1 LLIKG
6 SDLNQN
12 QIRRWVESQG
22 ESVLVVG
29 DETTTKV
36 HVHTLHPGTIIEFAI
51 SLGSVHDLKIQNM
64 DDQHEDFLQMRHVPA
79 PVSDISVIAVVAG
92 AGLEKVFR
100 SMGTTAVV
108 PGGQTMNPSCAD
120 ILQAIDSVPSD
131 KVIVLP
137 NNKNIIPAAKQAAE
151 ASRKNVRV
159 LPTRSIPQG
168 LSALVGFNRETDM
181 DLNLKEMTISLE
193 RVKSVEITNAV
204 RDTRTG
210 NLQIKK
216 GDYIGLIDGNI
227 KVASG
232 DLNEAI
238 FGALEAVDAGKAEI
252 VSLFYGD
259 QTDSSEAA
267 DLSWAIKERYPGL
280 EIEVIQGGQPHYPFI
295 MSVE

>member
-1 LLIKG
+1 
-6 SDLNQN
+6 
-12 QIRRWVESQG
+12 
-22 ESVLVVG
+22 
-29 DETTTKV
+29 
-36 HVHTLHPGTIIEFAI
+36 
-51 SLGSVHDLKIQNM
+51 
-64 DDQHEDFLQMRHVPA
+64 
-79 PVSDISVIAVVAG
+79 
-92 AGLEKVFR
+92 
-100 SMGTTAVV
+100 
-108 PGGQTMNPSCAD
+108 
-120 ILQAIDSVPSD
+120 
-131 KVIVLP
+131 
-137 NNKNIIPAAKQAAE
+137 
-151 ASRKNVRV
+151 
-159 LPTRSIPQG
+159 
-168 LSALVGFNRETDM
+168 
-181 DLNLKEMTISLE
+181 MTSSLE

-216 GDYIGLIDGNI
+216 GDFIGIIDGNI